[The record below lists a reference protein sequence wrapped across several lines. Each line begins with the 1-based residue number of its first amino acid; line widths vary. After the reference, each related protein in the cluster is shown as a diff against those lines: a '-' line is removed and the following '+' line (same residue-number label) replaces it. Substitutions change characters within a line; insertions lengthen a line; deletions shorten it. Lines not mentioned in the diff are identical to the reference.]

1 MMSAHRRAFLKSMG
15 SLAAAFTLGGLN
27 RRPVAAAEAPSEEDL
42 PFLTLVEVA
51 ELIRSREISSTELTS
66 LMLKRIDKIDSIWN
80 AYATVMAAS
89 ALQEAR
95 QADRDIAKGKYRS
108 PLHGIPIA
116 VKDLCYTK
124 GVRTMGGCAVRMDF
138 VPDYDATV
146 VSRYKQAGAV
156 MLGKLNL
163 TEGAMAG
170 YNRKLEV
177 PVNPWDAVA
186 WPGCSSSGSG
196 VAAAGGL
203 AFGTLGSDTGGSIR
217 FPAAACGIV
226 GLKPTWGRVSRYGV
240 LALAESLDTVGPMT
254 RSVADAAC
262 MLQAIAGSDPNDPT
276 TLPEEVPDYGPTSV
290 QLTGVRIGIDEE
302 YNSRDVNPE
311 VAAGVLKAVDVLAN
325 LGATIVKVTV
335 PDMSEH
341 VAQWTTLCRVE
352 ARIAHRDYY
361 PARRDEYGVWY
372 QNFLDKGTTVGAAM
386 TEPPTAEQY
395 AQALHHRLVC
405 NGKFARVFKD
415 IDLLAC
421 PSSPAL
427 PHTVTPEIQYG
438 LESAGGVGANWGQF
452 TNPSNYNGAP
462 TISVPCGFSKSGLP
476 LSLQL
481 VGKHLQEAALCQAG
495 HCYEQATEWH
505 TRRPPMKAP
514 AAS

>member
-1 MMSAHRRAFLKSMG
+1 MTSTHRRAFLQSVGGLAAVSALG
-15 SLAAAFTLGGLN
+15 SLT
-27 RRPVAAAEAPSEEDL
+27 RRSTAAEPTESDL
-42 PFLTLVEVA
+42 PFLSLVEVA
-51 ELIRSREISSTELTS
+51 ELIRTRQVSSTEVTT
-66 LMLKRIDKIDSIWN
+66 LMLRRIDEIDGIWN
-80 AYATVMAAS
+80 AYATVMAET
-89 ALQEAR
+89 ALAEAR
-95 QADRDIAKGKYRS
+95 QADHEIAKGKYRG
-108 PLHGIPIA
+108 PLHGMPIA

-138 VPDYDATV
+138 IPNYDATV
-146 VSRYKQAGAV
+146 VSRYKKAGAV

-177 PVNPWDAVA
+177 PANPWDAGA

-254 RSVADAAC
+254 RSVADAAA
-262 MLQAIAGSDPNDPT
+262 MLRAIAGDDPNDPT
-276 TLPEEVPDYGPTSV
+276 TLPDEVPDYMPTDGR
-290 QLTGVRIGIDEE
+290 LKGVRIGIDEK

-311 VAAGVLKAVDVLAN
+311 VAAGVLKAVDVLSN

-352 ARIAHRDYY
+352 ALIAHRDFY
-361 PARRDEYGVWY
+361 PKRREEYGVWY
-372 QNFLDKGTTVGAAM
+372 QNFLDNGATVGTAAK
-386 TEPPTAEQY
+386 EPPTAGQY
-395 AQALHHRLVC
+395 AQAVHHRLVC

-421 PSSPAL
+421 PSTPAL
-427 PHTVTPEIQYG
+427 PHPVTPEIQYG
-438 LESAGGVGANWGQF
+438 LESASGLGANWGQF

-462 TISVPCGFSKSGLP
+462 TLSVPCGFSTSGLP

-505 TRRPPMKAP
+505 THRPAMKTP
-514 AAS
+514 QTS

>member
-1 MMSAHRRAFLKSMG
+1 MDVDRRTFLHSVSG
-15 SLAAAFTLGGLN
+15 LAAVSVMGTSS
-27 RRPVAAAEAPSEEDL
+27 RRLTAANVPAESDL
-42 PFLTLVEVA
+42 PFLSLVDVA
-51 ELIRSREISSTELTS
+51 KLIRSKEISSTELTS
-66 LMLKRIDKIDSIWN
+66 LMLKRIEKIDGTWN
-80 AYATVMAAS
+80 AYATVMAKS
-89 ALQEAR
+89 AIKEAR
-95 QADRDIAKGKYRS
+95 QADREIAKGEYRG
-108 PLHGIPIA
+108 PLHGMPIA

-124 GVRTMGGCAVRMDF
+124 GVRTMAGCAVRMDF
-138 VPDYDATV
+138 IPDHDATV

-177 PVNPWDAVA
+177 PVNPWDAGA

-217 FPAAACGIV
+217 FPSAACGIV

-254 RSVADAAC
+254 RSVADAAV
-262 MLQAIAGSDPNDPT
+262 MLQAIAGSDTNDPT
-276 TLPEEVPDYGPTSV
+276 TLPDPVPDYSPSDGR
-290 QLTGVRIGIDEE
+290 LKGIRIGVDEK
-302 YNSRDVNPE
+302 YNSRGVHPE
-311 VAAGVLKAVDVLAN
+311 VSAGVLAAVEVLAD
-325 LGATIVKVTV
+325 LGATIVNVKV

-352 ARIAHRDYY
+352 ALLAHREFY
-361 PARRDEYGVWY
+361 PTRRDEYGVWY
-372 QNFLDKGTTVGAAM
+372 QNFLDKGATVGAAAKK
-386 TEPPTAEQY
+386 PPTAEEY
-395 AQALHHRLVC
+395 AHAVHHRLVC
-405 NGKFARVFKD
+405 NGKFARVFQN
-415 IDLLAC
+415 IDFLAC

-427 PHTVTPEIQYG
+427 PHPVTPELQYG
-438 LESAGGVGANWGQF
+438 LDSAAGVGANWGQF

-462 TISVPCGFSKSGLP
+462 TLSVPCGFSRTGLP

-481 VGKHLQEAALCQAG
+481 VGKQLQEAALIQAG
-495 HCYEQATEWH
+495 HCYEQATDWH
-505 TRRPPMKAP
+505 TRRPPMKAS
-514 AAS
+514 AS